1 MAPLLYDPGAR
12 NGTIDNF
19 RSYHYARP
27 RIPVQRITNAHNPQ
41 LLITSKV
48 IFSNGKRKRGMEAEA
63 KVVINDMALELLM
76 ARCLPH
82 SGNPLLKIS

>member
-1 MAPLLYDPGAR
+1 MAPSIIFAP
-12 NGTIDNF
+12 TITQAKNPCSED
-19 RSYHYARP
+19 YY
-27 RIPVQRITNAHNPQ
+27 AHNPQ

-48 IFSNGKRKRGMEAEA
+48 IFSNGKRKRGMEAA